1 MNEETKNSADQLY
14 KAVKI
19 HELEIKI
26 EALKK
31 AGREAK
37 AKYELHKR
45 EASKA
50 KSMTDGVELMLQALQ
65 LELFDLQYSPPAPN
79 DYTESLP
86 DVW

>member
-1 MNEETKNSADQLY
+1 MKEETKKSTYAET
-14 KAVKI
+14 AVKI

-50 KSMTDGVELMLQALQ
+50 KSMVDGIELMLQSLQ

>member
-1 MNEETKNSADQLY
+1 MKEEAGNSIDLH
-14 KAVKI
+14 KVVKI
-19 HELEIKI
+19 QKLEIKI

-37 AKYELHKR
+37 AKHELHKR

-50 KSMTDGVELMLQALQ
+50 KSLLDGVELVIQSMQ
-65 LELFDLQYSPPAPN
+65 LELFDLQYSPPTPN
-79 DYTESLP
+79 DYTESIP

>member
-1 MNEETKNSADQLY
+1 MKEETKKSTYAET
-14 KAVKI
+14 AVKI

-31 AGREAK
+31 AGRGAK

-50 KSMTDGVELMLQALQ
+50 KSMTDGIELMLQALQ
-65 LELFDLQYSPPAPN
+65 FELFDLQYSPPTPN
-79 DYTESLP
+79 DYTESIP